1 MNVSSS
7 NPLVALYSDINDP
20 LGFYALFFLGLFPFS
35 RDISMAAGS
44 KIGINTREIQTQPE
58 DPLHLITSVFLHY
71 LFLVPAEISTQPKTS
86 ANKTRDFLIHSS
98 HQR

>member
-7 NPLVALYSDINDP
+7 NPLVTLYSDINDP
-20 LGFYALFFLGLFPFS
+20 LGFYALFVLGLFPFS
-35 RDISMAAGS
+35 RDTSMAAGS

-71 LFLVPAEISTQPKTS
+71 LFLVPAEFSTQPKTS
-86 ANKTRDFLIHSS
+86 ANKTRDVLIHSS
-98 HQR
+98 HQS